1 MSIQNSLPNYQSFDE
16 ILHQQSVALTAAEMH
31 GLISGL
37 LCSGKHGSG
46 NHGGHHDSSWQ
57 ALVHDLANDGLAFS
71 QVLALPLRELYETT
85 FELLDDN
92 NFVFNLLLPDEEAG
106 VFACADALAGWVNHF
121 LLGLG
126 VANPKLTKQPEIK
139 EIITDLR
146 DIGMLGYDESEDQ
159 EELSQALEE
168 VLEYVRVA
176 VQLCYIALA
185 TPKTADSAKS
195 EKPTLH

>member
-37 LCSGKHGSG
+37 LCGG
-46 NHGGHHDSSWQ
+46 NHDSSWQ

-71 QVLALPLRELYETT
+71 QILAQPIRELYETT
-85 FELLDDN
+85 FELLDDS
-92 NFVFNLLLPDEEAG
+92 NFHFNLLLPDDEEG

-126 VANPKLTKQPEIK
+126 VADPKLTERK
-139 EIITDLR
+139 EIQEVVTDLR
-146 DIGMLGYDESEDQ
+146 NIGMLGYDESEDQ
-159 EELSQALEE
+159 EELAQALEE

-185 TPKTADSAKS
+185 TPKKASNTKN

>member
-37 LCSGKHGSG
+37 LCGG
-46 NHGGHHDSSWQ
+46 NHDNSWQ
-57 ALVHDLANDGLAFS
+57 TLVHDLANDGLAFS

-85 FELLDDN
+85 FESLDDS
-92 NFVFNLLLPDEEAG
+92 NFVFKLLLPDEEAG
-106 VFACADALAGWVNHF
+106 IFECADALAGWVNHF

-126 VANPKLTKQPEIK
+126 VANPKLTEKPEIK
-139 EIITDLR
+139 EIVTDLR
-146 DIGMLGYDESEDQ
+146 NIGMLGYDESEDQ

-176 VQLCYIALA
+176 VQLCYIALV
-185 TPKTADSAKS
+185 TPKTASAKNN

>member
-37 LCSGKHGSG
+37 LCSGNHGS
-46 NHGGHHDSSWQ
+46 HHDSRWQ
-57 ALVHDLANDGLAFS
+57 TLVHDLANDGLAFS

-92 NFVFNLLLPDEEAG
+92 TFTFNLLLPDEEAG
-106 VFACADALAGWVNHF
+106 VFACADALSGWVNHF

-126 VANPKLTKQPEIK
+126 VANPKLTEQPEIK

>member
-37 LCSGKHGSG
+37 LCGG
-46 NHGGHHDSSWQ
+46 NHDSSWQ
-57 ALVHDLANDGLAFS
+57 TLVHDLANDGLAFS
-71 QVLALPLRELYETT
+71 QVLSQPLRELYETT
-85 FELLDDN
+85 FESLDDS
-92 NFVFNLLLPDEEAG
+92 NFSFNLLLPDEEAC
-106 VFACADALAGWVNHF
+106 VFECADALAGWVNHF

-126 VANPKLTKQPEIK
+126 VANPKLTEKPEIK
-139 EIITDLR
+139 EIVTDLR
-146 DIGMLGYDESEDQ
+146 NIGMLGYDESEDQ

-168 VLEYVRVA
+168 VMEYVRVA
-176 VQLCYIALA
+176 VQLCYIAFV
-185 TPKTADSAKS
+185 TPKNSNSTKTD